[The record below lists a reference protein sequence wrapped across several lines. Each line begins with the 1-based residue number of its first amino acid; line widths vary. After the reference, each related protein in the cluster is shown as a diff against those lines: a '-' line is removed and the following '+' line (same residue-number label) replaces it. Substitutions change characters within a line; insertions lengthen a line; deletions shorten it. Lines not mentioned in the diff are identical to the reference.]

1 MFTTVSAAACESTSQ
16 ASANT
21 HTPTSVEN
29 LASAGHLPPDVLE
42 VLDDI
47 ERRHRERYSFQLVYR
62 IREERDYRT
71 WPSPHEVAL
80 RLSGKF
86 PGGIHLHLPFA
97 QHAVTTVQNRPPDKQ
112 PSRQGKAHWRQRN
125 GRKGAHVRWAPTSTA
140 RSERDDAIIAARAGG
155 QLRTTV
161 AAQHGIDPRH
171 VSRIAT
177 PDAVAAWREQQVTL
191 AISSENP
198 DDVFNPMFE
207 KSSLSGNIDSQ
218 CHLPSQWLLN
228 SWSAAVAGDVN
239 NSQAVHLVN
248 WGADADAD
256 RINAV
261 DLVRLVQWA
270 STADNPW
277 AYVASNVQDLYQL
290 GRDGET
296 LEYLLSAAPERAIRM
311 VQSGYVAKPRAY
323 LATAIRNA
331 KAERKAN
338 PAPVDRGG
346 YIKSWLPDGRL
357 PWKTP
362 PAPEPHP
369 AVGSVPAPRHRNA
382 SED

>member
-1 MFTTVSAAACESTSQ
+1 MITTVSAAAYESTSR
-16 ASANT
+16 ASANI

-29 LASAGHLPPDVLE
+29 LASAGHLPPDLTA
-42 VLDDI
+42 VLDDV

-62 IREERDYRT
+62 IRAERDYRA
-71 WPSPHEVAL
+71 WPSPQEVAL

-86 PGGIHLHLPFA
+86 PGGIQLHLPFA
-97 QHAVTTVQNRPPDKQ
+97 QHAVTTVQNRPPDQQ
-112 PSRQGKAHWRQRN
+112 PSRQGKILWRQRN

-140 RSERDDAIIAARAGG
+140 RSERNDRIIAARASG
-155 QLRTTV
+155 QTRANV
-161 AAQHGIDPRH
+161 AAEHGIDPRH

-177 PDAVAAWREQQVTL
+177 PDAVADWREHQVTL
-191 AISSENP
+191 AISPENP
-198 DDVFNPMFE
+198 DDVFNPTFE
-207 KSSLSGNIDSQ
+207 KSSLSRSIDSQ
-218 CHLPSQWLLN
+218 CHLPSHWLLD
-228 SWSAAVAGDVN
+228 SWSATVAGDVN

-248 WGADADAD
+248 WGADAEAD

-270 STADNPW
+270 SIADNPW

-296 LEYLLSAAPERAIRM
+296 LEYLLSTAPERAIRM

-338 PAPVDRGG
+338 PQPADRGG

-357 PWKTP
+357 PWETTP
-362 PAPEPHP
+362 AFTIAHETQEKIP
-369 AVGSVPAPRHRNA
+369 
-382 SED
+382 

>member
-140 RSERDDAIIAARAGG
+140 RSERNDAIIAARAGG

-177 PDAVAAWREQQVTL
+177 PDAVAAWREHQVTL
-191 AISSENP
+191 AISPGNS
-198 DDVFNPMFE
+198 DDVFNPTFE
-207 KSSLSGNIDSQ
+207 ESSSSGNIDSQ
-218 CHLPSQWLLN
+218 CHLPSHWLLN
-228 SWSAAVAGDVN
+228 SWSAAVAGDVD

-248 WGADADAD
+248 WGADAAAD
-256 RINAV
+256 KINAV

-277 AYVASNVQDLYQL
+277 AYVTSNVPDLYRL

-296 LEYLLSAAPERAIRM
+296 LEYLLSAAPERAVRM

-323 LATAIRNA
+323 LATSIRNA
-331 KAERKAN
+331 KAEGKAN
-338 PAPVDRGG
+338 PAPADRGG
-346 YIKSWLPDGRL
+346 YIKSWLPDGQL
-357 PWKTP
+357 PWETHQRQNRTP
-362 PAPEPHP
+362 L
-369 AVGSVPAPRHRNA
+369 
-382 SED
+382 

>member
-1 MFTTVSAAACESTSQ
+1 MITIASAEACESTSQ

-21 HTPTSVEN
+21 LTSADN
-29 LASAGHLPPDVLE
+29 LASAGHLPPDVTDF
-42 VLDDI
+42 LDDI

-62 IREERDYRT
+62 IRAERDYRA

-86 PGGIHLHLPFA
+86 PGGIQLHLPFA
-97 QHAVTTVQNRPPDKQ
+97 QHAVTTIQNRPPDKQ
-112 PSRQGKAHWRQRN
+112 PSRQGKVHWRQRN
-125 GRKGAHVRWAPTSTA
+125 GRKGARVRWAPTATA

-177 PDAVAAWREQQVTL
+177 PDAVAAWQEHQVTL
-191 AISSENP
+191 AISPVNP
-198 DDVFNPMFE
+198 DDVFNPIYE
-207 KSSLSGNIDSQ
+207 ESSVSRNVDSQ
-218 CHLPSQWLLN
+218 CHIPQNWLLD
-228 SWSAAVAGDVN
+228 SWSATVAANLDNV
-239 NSQAVHLVN
+239 QAVHLVN
-248 WGADADAD
+248 WGADAAAD
-256 RINAV
+256 KINAV

-277 AYVASNVQDLYQL
+277 AYVASNVQDLYQF

-296 LEYLLSAAPERAIRM
+296 LEYLLSAAPERAIQM

-331 KAERKAN
+331 KAEGKAN
-338 PAPVDRGG
+338 PAPADRGG
-346 YIKSWLPDGRL
+346 YIKSWLPDGQL
-357 PWKTP
+357 PWETYQRQNHTP
-362 PAPEPHP
+362 L
-369 AVGSVPAPRHRNA
+369 
-382 SED
+382 

>member
-112 PSRQGKAHWRQRN
+112 PSRQGKVHWRQRN
-125 GRKGAHVRWAPTSTA
+125 GRKGARVRWAPTATA

-155 QLRTTV
+155 QLRATV

-177 PDAVAAWREQQVTL
+177 PDAVADWREHQVTL
-191 AISSENP
+191 AISPGNP
-198 DDVFNPMFE
+198 DDAFNPTYQE
-207 KSSLSGNIDSQ
+207 SSFGGNVDSQ
-218 CHLPSQWLLN
+218 CHLPQNWLLD
-228 SWSAAVAGDVN
+228 SWSVTVATNLN
-239 NSQAVHLVN
+239 NDQAIHLVN
-248 WGADADAD
+248 WGTDADAD
-256 RINAV
+256 KINAV

-277 AYVASNVQDLYQL
+277 AYVASNVPDLYRF

-296 LEYLLSAAPERAIRM
+296 LESLLSAAPERAIRM

-331 KAERKAN
+331 KAEGKAN
-338 PAPVDRGG
+338 PAPADRGG
-346 YIKSWLPDGRL
+346 YIKSWLPDGQL
-357 PWKTP
+357 PWETHQRQNRTP
-362 PAPEPHP
+362 L
-369 AVGSVPAPRHRNA
+369 
-382 SED
+382 

>member
-1 MFTTVSAAACESTSQ
+1 MITISEAACESTGQ
-16 ASANT
+16 PSA
-21 HTPTSVEN
+21 HTPTSADN
-29 LASAGHLPPDVLE
+29 LASAGNLPPDVTA

-62 IREERDYRT
+62 IRAERDYRA

-112 PSRQGKAHWRQRN
+112 PSREGKVHWRQRN
-125 GRKGAHVRWAPTSTA
+125 GRKGARVRWAPTATA

-155 QLRTTV
+155 QLRATV
-161 AAQHGIDPRH
+161 AAEHGINPRH

-177 PDAVAAWREQQVTL
+177 PNAVAAWREQQVTL
-191 AISSENP
+191 AISPRNP
-198 DDVFNPMFE
+198 DDVFNPIYE
-207 KSSLSGNIDSQ
+207 ESSSSRFIDSQ
-218 CHLPSQWLLN
+218 CHLPSHWLLDC
-228 SWSAAVAGDVN
+228 WSAAVAGDVD

-248 WGADADAD
+248 WGADAEANK
-256 RINAV
+256 INAV
-261 DLVRLVQWA
+261 DLVRLIQWA
-270 STADNPW
+270 STADKPW
-277 AYVASNVQDLYQL
+277 AYVASNVQDLYRL

-338 PAPVDRGG
+338 PPPADRGR
-346 YIKSWLPDGRL
+346 YIKS
-357 PWKTP
+357 
-362 PAPEPHP
+362 
-369 AVGSVPAPRHRNA
+369 
-382 SED
+382 

>member
-1 MFTTVSAAACESTSQ
+1 MITIVSAAACESTGQ
-16 ASANT
+16 PSA
-21 HTPTSVEN
+21 HTPTSADN
-29 LASAGHLPPDVLE
+29 LASAGHLPPDVTA

-62 IREERDYRT
+62 IRAERDYRA

-112 PSRQGKAHWRQRN
+112 PSRQGKVHWRQRN
-125 GRKGAHVRWAPTSTA
+125 GRKGARVRWAPTATA

-155 QLRTTV
+155 QLRATV
-161 AAQHGIDPRH
+161 AAEHGINPRH

-177 PDAVAAWREQQVTL
+177 PNAVAAWREHQVTL
-191 AISSENP
+191 AISPENP
-198 DDVFNPMFE
+198 DDVFNPTFE
-207 KSSLSGNIDSQ
+207 KSSSNRFVDSQ
-218 CHLPSQWLLN
+218 CHLPQNWLLN
-228 SWSAAVAGDVN
+228 SWSAAVAGDVD

-248 WGADADAD
+248 WGADAEANK
-256 RINAV
+256 INAV
-261 DLVRLVQWA
+261 DLVRLIQWA

-277 AYVASNVQDLYQL
+277 AYVASNVQDLYGF

-331 KAERKAN
+331 KAERKRN
-338 PAPVDRGG
+338 PAPADRGG
-346 YIKSWLPDGRL
+346 YIRSWLPDGRL
-357 PWKTP
+357 PWETHQRQTSP
-362 PAPEPHP
+362 PL
-369 AVGSVPAPRHRNA
+369 
-382 SED
+382 

>member
-1 MFTTVSAAACESTSQ
+1 MSPTVSAAACESTGQ
-16 ASANT
+16 ASA
-21 HTPTSVEN
+21 HTPTPTSAEN
-29 LASAGHLPPDVLE
+29 LASAGHLPPDVTA
-42 VLDDI
+42 VLNEI

-62 IREERDYRT
+62 IRAERDYRA

-86 PGGIHLHLPFA
+86 PGGIQLHLPFA

-112 PSRQGKAHWRQRN
+112 PSRQGKVHWRQRN
-125 GRKGAHVRWAPTSTA
+125 GRKGARVRWAPTATA

-155 QLRTTV
+155 QLRATV
-161 AAQHGIDPRH
+161 AAQHGINPRH

-177 PDAVAAWREQQVTL
+177 PNAVAAWREQQVTL

-198 DDVFNPMFE
+198 DDVFNPTFE
-207 KSSLSGNIDSQ
+207 ESSLSRFVDSQ
-218 CHLPSQWLLN
+218 CHLPSHWLLD
-228 SWSAAVAGDVN
+228 SWNATVAGDVD

-248 WGADADAD
+248 WGADAEAD
-256 RINAV
+256 KINAV

-277 AYVASNVQDLYQL
+277 AYVASNVQDLYRF

-331 KAERKAN
+331 KAERNRN
-338 PAPVDRGG
+338 PAPADRGG
-346 YIKSWLPDGRL
+346 YIKSWLPDGQL
-357 PWKTP
+357 PWETHQRQNRPKF
-362 PAPEPHP
+362 
-369 AVGSVPAPRHRNA
+369 
-382 SED
+382 

>member
-1 MFTTVSAAACESTSQ
+1 M
-16 ASANT
+16 
-21 HTPTSVEN
+21 
-29 LASAGHLPPDVLE
+29 
-42 VLDDI
+42 
-47 ERRHRERYSFQLVYR
+47 
-62 IREERDYRT
+62 
-71 WPSPHEVAL
+71 
-80 RLSGKF
+80 
-86 PGGIHLHLPFA
+86 
-97 QHAVTTVQNRPPDKQ
+97 
-112 PSRQGKAHWRQRN
+112 
-125 GRKGAHVRWAPTSTA
+125 RWAPTATA

-177 PDAVAAWREQQVTL
+177 PNAVAAWREQQVTL

-198 DDVFNPMFE
+198 DDVFNPTYE
-207 KSSLSGNIDSQ
+207 ESSSSRFVDSQ
-218 CHLPSQWLLN
+218 CHLPQNWLLD
-228 SWSAAVAGDVN
+228 SWSTTVAGDVD

-248 WGADADAD
+248 WGADAEAD
-256 RINAV
+256 KINAV

-277 AYVASNVQDLYQL
+277 AYVARNVQDLYRF

-296 LEYLLSAAPERAIRM
+296 LEYLLSAAPERAIQM

-331 KAERKAN
+331 KAERKTN
-338 PAPVDRGG
+338 PPPADRGG

-357 PWKTP
+357 PWETHQRQNRTP
-362 PAPEPHP
+362 L
-369 AVGSVPAPRHRNA
+369 
-382 SED
+382 

>member
-1 MFTTVSAAACESTSQ
+1 MITISEAACESTGQ
-16 ASANT
+16 PSA
-21 HTPTSVEN
+21 HTPTSADN
-29 LASAGHLPPDVLE
+29 LASAGHLPPDVTA

-62 IREERDYRT
+62 IRAERDYRA

-112 PSRQGKAHWRQRN
+112 PSRQGKVHWRQRN
-125 GRKGAHVRWAPTSTA
+125 GRKGARVRWAPTATA

-155 QLRTTV
+155 QLRATV
-161 AAQHGIDPRH
+161 AAEHGINPRH

-177 PDAVAAWREQQVTL
+177 PNAVAAWREQQVTL
-191 AISSENP
+191 AISPRNP
-198 DDVFNPMFE
+198 DDVFNPIYE
-207 KSSLSGNIDSQ
+207 ESSSSRFIDSQ
-218 CHLPSQWLLN
+218 CHLPSHWLLDC
-228 SWSAAVAGDVN
+228 WSAAVAGDVD

-248 WGADADAD
+248 WGADAEAD

-261 DLVRLVQWA
+261 DLVRLIQWA

-277 AYVASNVQDLYQL
+277 AYVASNVQDLYGF

-331 KAERKAN
+331 KAERKRN
-338 PAPVDRGG
+338 PAPADRGG

-357 PWKTP
+357 PWETHQRQTSWTP
-362 PAPEPHP
+362 L
-369 AVGSVPAPRHRNA
+369 
-382 SED
+382 

>member
-1 MFTTVSAAACESTSQ
+1 MITIASAAACESTGQ
-16 ASANT
+16 ASA
-21 HTPTSVEN
+21 HTPTPSSAEN
-29 LASAGHLPPDVLE
+29 LASAGHLPPD

-62 IREERDYRT
+62 IRAERDYRA

-86 PGGIHLHLPFA
+86 PGGIQLHLPFA
-97 QHAVTTVQNRPPDKQ
+97 QHAVTTIQNRPPDKQ
-112 PSRQGKAHWRQRN
+112 PSRQGKVHWRQRN
-125 GRKGAHVRWAPTSTA
+125 GRKGARVRWAPTATA

-161 AAQHGIDPRH
+161 AAQYGIDPRH

-177 PDAVAAWREQQVTL
+177 PDAVAAWREHQVTL
-191 AISSENP
+191 AISPVNP
-198 DDVFNPMFE
+198 DDIFNLTYE
-207 KSSLSGNIDSQ
+207 ESSASWFVDSQ
-218 CHLPSQWLLN
+218 CHIPQNWLLD
-228 SWSAAVAGDVN
+228 SWSATVAANLDNV
-239 NSQAVHLVN
+239 QAVHLVN
-248 WGADADAD
+248 WGADAEAD
-256 RINAV
+256 KINAV

-277 AYVASNVQDLYQL
+277 AYVTSNVRDLYRF

-331 KAERKAN
+331 KAEGKAN
-338 PAPVDRGG
+338 PAPADRGG
-346 YIKSWLPDGRL
+346 YIKSWLPDGQL
-357 PWKTP
+357 PWET
-362 PAPEPHP
+362 HP
-369 AVGSVPAPRHRNA
+369 AVGSVPNTRHRMPVRTR
-382 SED
+382 

>member
-1 MFTTVSAAACESTSQ
+1 MITIASAEACESTSQ
-16 ASANT
+16 ASAT
-21 HTPTSVEN
+21 TLTSAEN
-29 LASAGHLPPDVLE
+29 LASAGHLPPDVTDF
-42 VLDDI
+42 LDDI

-62 IREERDYRT
+62 IRAERDYRA

-86 PGGIHLHLPFA
+86 PGGIQLHLPFA

-112 PSRQGKAHWRQRN
+112 PSRQGKVHWRQRN
-125 GRKGAHVRWAPTSTA
+125 GRKGARVRWAPTATA
-140 RSERDDAIIAARAGG
+140 RSERDDAIIAARASG
-155 QLRTTV
+155 QTRANV
-161 AAQHGIDPRH
+161 AAEHGIDPRH

-177 PDAVAAWREQQVTL
+177 PDAVAAWREHQVTL
-191 AISSENP
+191 AISPVNP
-198 DDVFNPMFE
+198 DDLLNPTYQE
-207 KSSLSGNIDSQ
+207 SSFGGNVDSQ
-218 CHLPSQWLLN
+218 CHLPQNWLLD
-228 SWSAAVAGDVN
+228 SWSATVAGDVD

-256 RINAV
+256 KINAV

-277 AYVASNVQDLYQL
+277 AYVTSNVQDLYRF

-331 KAERKAN
+331 KAERKGN
-338 PAPVDRGG
+338 PPQDRGG
-346 YIKSWLPDGRL
+346 YIKSWLPDGQL
-357 PWKTP
+357 PWETHQRQNRTP
-362 PAPEPHP
+362 L
-369 AVGSVPAPRHRNA
+369 
-382 SED
+382 